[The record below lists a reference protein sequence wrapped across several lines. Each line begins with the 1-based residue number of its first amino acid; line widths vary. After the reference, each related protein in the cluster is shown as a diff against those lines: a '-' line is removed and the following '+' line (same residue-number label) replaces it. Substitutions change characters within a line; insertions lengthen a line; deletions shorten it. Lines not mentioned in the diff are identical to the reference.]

1 MARLCRATKNWFL
14 IKLKPMNKR
23 SVFSVLVLSAL
34 TGIAPPVQAQYSGLG
49 KDSLDPATLKR
60 YAPTALPPTVT
71 RPIESIMDLR
81 SPGLGMVTP
90 NGKQMFFTWGITGTV
105 QVWRLDGANKFPV
118 QVTGGQ
124 DATTIAGI
132 TPDGKYLFLSR
143 DRQGEESPGLY
154 LQSTNGGKLEEIQH
168 LAGVRTSL
176 QYIGNDSRIIYFS
189 ANDVK
194 PDSIVI
200 YRYDLQTKKKVQ
212 ISGGEG
218 VWWIADVFVNSQTGD
233 REKFLF
239 AKATGSLSR
248 EYSEYDVK
256 TRTTTA
262 MLGQNEQEDY
272 IVQYG
277 ISKDEYL
284 VLTPKFGEFRRLYR
298 YKDQKFTPI
307 TPELKSDVESFDI
320 DEQRQRIL
328 YAINDGGYTR
338 LKAIAADTLAEIKLP
353 EFANADHVHTGST
366 TRNGRFTTIGVE
378 TAKSPRLSYVYDWQ
392 TQKLTQWVLPSTPEI
407 DTSKFTAAKLENY
420 TTRDGTSIPMF
431 VYKSSQCENTDQK
444 PLEKPCP
451 VIVHFHGGPEAQST
465 AGFNRYAQLFV
476 DAGFVFLEPNVR
488 GSDGYG
494 KTWLNADNGRDR
506 LKVLTDIEDAS
517 IYIRKNWQINGLTPK
532 IGVVGGSYGGY
543 ATLIAMSKFA
553 GSYDA
558 GVSNVGISN
567 LITFLNN
574 TAPYRRILRIS
585 EYGDPVKDRQAL
597 IDLSPVTYSDR
608 IKSPLLIIQ
617 GANDP
622 RVPVG
627 EAVQIQKILEQ
638 KKIPSQLVI
647 FPDEGHGSS
656 KRSNQV
662 LEIGYTLDFF
672 KKHLL
677 P

>member
-1 MARLCRATKNWFL
+1 
-14 IKLKPMNKR
+14 MNKR
-23 SVFSVLVLSAL
+23 SLTFLITFASLGLIAL
-34 TGIAPPVQAQYSGLG
+34 PATAQYKGLG
-49 KDSLDPATLKR
+49 RDSLDPAVLKR
-60 YAPTALPPTVT
+60 YAPQPLSPSIT
-71 RPIESIMDLR
+71 RPIESVLDVR

-105 QVWRLDGANKFPV
+105 QVWRLDGAQKFPV

-124 DATTIAGI
+124 DATTIAGL
-132 TPDGKYLFLSR
+132 TPDGKHLLLSR
-143 DRQGEESPGLY
+143 DRQGEEAPGLY
-154 LQSTNGGKLEEIQH
+154 IQSTNGGQLEEIQH
-168 LAGVRTSL
+168 LSGVRTSL
-176 QYIGNDSRIIYFS
+176 QYISNDSRIIYFS

-200 YRYDLQTKKKVQ
+200 YRYDLQTKQKVA
-212 ISGGEG
+212 ISGGDG
-218 VWWIADVFVNSQTGD
+218 IWWIADVFVNPQTGD

-248 EYSEYDVK
+248 EYYEYDVK
-256 TRTTTA
+256 TRKTSP
-262 MLGQNEQEDY
+262 MLGQDEKEEY
-272 IVQYG
+272 TVQYG
-277 ISKDEYL
+277 TKSDQYL

-298 YKDQKFTPI
+298 YQDQKFSPI
-307 TPELKSDVESFDI
+307 TEDLTSDIESFDI

-328 YAINDGGYTR
+328 YAINDAGYTR
-338 LKAIAADTLAEIKLP
+338 IKAIAADNLTEIKLP
-353 EFANADHVHTGST
+353 EFGNADHIHIGTT

-378 TAKSPRLSYVYDWQ
+378 TATAPRLSYVYDWKN
-392 TQKLTQWVLPSTPEI
+392 QKLTQWVLPSTPEI
-407 DTSKFTAAKLENY
+407 DTTKFAVAKLDKY
-420 TTRDGTSIPMF
+420 ITRDGVSIPMF
-431 VYKSSQCENTDQK
+431 IYSSPECDYRAEKLLEKS
-444 PLEKPCP
+444 PEKPCP

-476 DAGFVFLEPNVR
+476 NAGFIFVEPNVR

-506 LKVLTDIEDAS
+506 LKVITDIEDAS
-517 IYIRKNWQINGLTPK
+517 IYIRKNWKINGILPK
-532 IGVVGGSYGGY
+532 IGVLGGSYGGY

-567 LITFLNN
+567 LVTFLNN
-574 TAPYRRILRIS
+574 TAPYRRVLRIS

-608 IKSPLLIIQ
+608 IKAPLLIIQ

-627 EAVQIQKILEQ
+627 EAIQIQTILEQ

-647 FPDEGHGSS
+647 FADEGHGSS

-672 KKHLL
+672 KKHLQN
-677 P
+677 